1 MPSIVLMQRLKVEDT
16 NSQYLPLF
24 TRGYLMSGALKNS
37 GSIQFPNIPISIGI
51 TNKKIMVRAW
61 DEIITL

>member
-1 MPSIVLMQRLKVEDT
+1 
-16 NSQYLPLF
+16 
-24 TRGYLMSGALKNS
+24 MSGALKNS

-61 DEIITL
+61 DEMITL